1 MVAGSGGAFVND
13 GMSSRKRISE
23 RATEFTVVNTE
34 AEVPGALQAPSGDR
48 DFGAGGCAMTDAQVY
63 LAPDE
68 ERCVQG
74 GDAGNPSVRYL
85 VYRKT
90 ALEDHL
96 HHTGSRFEDMSL

>member
-1 MVAGSGGAFVND
+1 
-13 GMSSRKRISE
+13 
-23 RATEFTVVNTE
+23 
-34 AEVPGALQAPSGDR
+34 
-48 DFGAGGCAMTDAQVY
+48 MTDAQVY

-90 ALEDHL
+90 ALSDHL